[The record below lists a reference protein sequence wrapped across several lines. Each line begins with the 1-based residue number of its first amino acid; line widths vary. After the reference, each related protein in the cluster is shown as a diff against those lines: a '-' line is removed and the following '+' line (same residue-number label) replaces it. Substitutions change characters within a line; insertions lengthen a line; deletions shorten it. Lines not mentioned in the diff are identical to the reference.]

1 MTCPAN
7 PPACPACDQ
16 GEECQITSQSC
27 TQCAQ
32 SQCISSVSL
41 GLATPTPKPNTGAI
55 AGGIVAALLV
65 IGAIAAG
72 VFFFVRKKKRA
83 TRDMDQWLDK
93 SENSIEEEETDY
105 QGCPTGAA
113 MLNKVS

>member
-1 MTCPAN
+1 VTCPAN
-7 PPACPACDQ
+7 PPACPDCDQ
-16 GEECQITSQSC
+16 GEECQIISQNC

-32 SQCISSVSL
+32 SLCINPVSL

-65 IGAIAAG
+65 IVAIAAG
-72 VFFFVRKKKRA
+72 FFFFVRKKRRA

-93 SENSIEEEETDY
+93 SGKPIEEEEMDD
-105 QGCPTGAA
+105 QGRPTGTA
-113 MLNKVS
+113 MLDLVS